1 MAVTED
7 DTATTTVAGQ
17 AVGAVAPT
25 APPVLVAE
33 GLRVGFGRA
42 RKGTGSAGVGDKGV
56 RDKGT
61 RDDGV
66 RDDDVVRG
74 ISFTLHA
81 GQCLA
86 VVGESG
92 SGKSVT
98 ARTLLGLAGSGAS
111 VRADRLELDGLDL
124 TTLDDR
130 AWRTVRGRRVGLVL
144 QDALVSLDPLRR
156 IGAEVT
162 EALLNHRLLPAA
174 ERAGRAVELLAEA
187 GVPEPEV
194 RARQFPHELSGGQRQ
209 RALIA
214 SAVAADP
221 AVLVADEPTTALDVT
236 VQARIL
242 DLLAQKKAE
251 GAALLLISH
260 DLSVVAR
267 LADRIAVMFGGVFV
281 EEGPAEQ
288 VLRAPAHPYTREL
301 LAAVP
306 GRHPRGT
313 PLSVRSRELPVVAAT
328 TGTAAGCRY
337 AVHCPLAEDRCRA
350 EDPPVVEVSEGRVIR
365 CLRPDEPWPAPVPQ
379 AAATG
384 GESDGS
390 TGKVVL
396 AAQSLTKSYRRP
408 DGSVHQAVRGVSL
421 ELRASEV
428 LGVLGESG
436 SGKTTVALMAMGR
449 LRPDS
454 GTVTLLGEPWPG
466 SADRRRVQLVQQDTL
481 SAFDPRW
488 TVERLVGEALGAP
501 GRRAARRKRERI
513 SELLRLVGLGPELL
527 GRRPRE
533 LSGGQR
539 QRVAIA
545 RALAP
550 EPEVLVCDEPVSAL
564 DVSVQAQVLDLLAEV
579 RERTG
584 VSVLFISHDLGV
596 VRHTSDRVL
605 VMKDGEVVEEGP
617 VEQLFADPQHP
628 YTRQLLAALPL
639 AGGDGAPAFGKA
651 PGVPGARAL
660 PDATG
665 GTA

>member
-7 DTATTTVAGQ
+7 DTATAAVTGQ
-17 AVGAVAPT
+17 PVGAAAPT
-25 APPVLVAE
+25 APPVLVAQ
-33 GLRVGFGRA
+33 GLRVGFGQP
-42 RKGTGSAGVGDKGV
+42 RKGRPGTDGPRGDGA
-56 RDKGT
+56 
-61 RDDGV
+61 

-98 ARTLLGLAGSGAS
+98 ARTLLGLAGPGAS

-124 TTLDDR
+124 TALDDR

-156 IGAEVT
+156 VGAEVA

-194 RARQFPHELSGGQRQ
+194 RARQYPHELSGGQRQ

-242 DLLAQKKAE
+242 DLLAQKKSE

-281 EEGPAEQ
+281 EEGPADQ

-313 PLSVRSRELPVVAAT
+313 PLSVRSRELPVV
-328 TGTAAGCRY
+328 TAAAGSGGGCRY

-350 EDPPVVEVSEGRVIR
+350 EDPPEVEVSEGRVIR
-365 CLRPDEPWPAPVPQ
+365 CLRPDEPWPAPEP
-379 AAATG
+379 AAAVTDG
-384 GESDGS
+384 DRDDDGS
-390 TGKVVL
+390 AKVVL
-396 AAQSLTKSYRRP
+396 AAHSLAKSYRRP
-408 DGSVHQAVRGVSL
+408 DGSVHHAVRGVSL

-501 GRRAARRKRERI
+501 GRRAARRRRERI

-639 AGGDGAPAFGKA
+639 AGGAAAPTLEKA
-651 PGVPGARAL
+651 AAVPGARAL
-660 PDATG
+660 PDTPG